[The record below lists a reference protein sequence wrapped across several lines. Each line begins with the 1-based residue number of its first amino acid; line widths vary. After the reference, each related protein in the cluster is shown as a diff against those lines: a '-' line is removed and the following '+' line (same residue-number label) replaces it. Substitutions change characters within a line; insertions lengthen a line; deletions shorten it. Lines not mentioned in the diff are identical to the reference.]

1 MSESPSPYRRVLVKL
16 SGEAIAGEQGF
27 GIDPALVRARA
38 EQLAEVHRLGIET
51 AVVMGGGNIFRGMA
65 AASQGME
72 RTTGDHMGM
81 LATVMNSLA
90 LQTAIEELGVPTR
103 LQTAIEM
110 RQVAEPFI
118 RRRAIRHLE
127 KGRIVIFA
135 AGTGNPYFST
145 DTAAVLRCME
155 INGQVLLMGKNG
167 VDAVYNDDP
176 RKNPLARPFVSLDY
190 MDALT
195 QRLQVMDG
203 TALTLCMENKLP
215 IVVFDA
221 NRSGNLVRVARGERV
236 GTYVGEPSAFA
247 VTAGRG

>member
-1 MSESPSPYRRVLVKL
+1 MPDGPRYRRILVKL
-16 SGEAIAGEQGF
+16 SGEAIAGEHGF
-27 GIDPALVRARA
+27 GIDPIVARRRA
-38 EQLAEVHRLGIET
+38 EQLVAVHKLGIEM
-51 AVVMGGGNIFRGMA
+51 AVVVGAGNIFRGMA
-65 AASQGME
+65 AASKGME
-72 RTTGDHMGM
+72 RTSADYMGM
-81 LATVMNSLA
+81 LGTVMNSLA
-90 LQTAIEELGVPTR
+90 LQSSIEDLGVPTR

-135 AGTGNPYFST
+135 GGTGNPFFTT
-145 DTAAVLRCME
+145 DTAAVLRCIE
-155 INGQVLLMGKNG
+155 INGEVLLMGKNG

-176 RKNPLARPFVSLDY
+176 RHNPAAVRFTSLDY

-215 IVVFDA
+215 IIVFDA
-221 NRSGNLVRVARGERV
+221 NGEGNLVRAARGERV
-236 GTYVGEPSAFA
+236 GTYVGEPSALA
-247 VTAGRG
+247 DASSGA

>member
-1 MSESPSPYRRVLVKL
+1 MPDGLPYRRLLVKL
-16 SGEAIAGEQGF
+16 SGEALGGEHGF
-27 GIDPALVRARA
+27 GIDPQAAQRRA
-38 EQLAEVHRLGIET
+38 EELVAVHRLGLEL
-51 AVVMGGGNIFRGMA
+51 AVVVGGGNIFRGMA
-65 AASQGME
+65 AASTGME
-72 RTTGDHMGM
+72 RTSADYMGM
-81 LATVMNSLA
+81 LGTVMNSLA
-90 LQTAIEELGVPTR
+90 LQASIEALGVPTR

-145 DTAAVLRCME
+145 DTAAVLRCIE
-155 INGQVLLMGKNG
+155 INGEILLMGKNG

-176 RKNPLARPFVSLDY
+176 RRNPAAVRFSSLDY

-215 IVVFDA
+215 IIVFDA
-221 NRSGNLVRVARGERV
+221 NGEGNLVRAARGERV
-236 GTYVGEPSAFA
+236 GTYVGEPSAL
-247 VTAGRG
+247 AGVIAGA

>member
-1 MSESPSPYRRVLVKL
+1 
-16 SGEAIAGEQGF
+16 
-27 GIDPALVRARA
+27 
-38 EQLAEVHRLGIET
+38 
-51 AVVMGGGNIFRGMA
+51 
-65 AASQGME
+65 ME
-72 RTTGDHMGM
+72 RTSADYMGM
-81 LATVMNSLA
+81 LGTVMNSLA
-90 LQTAIEELGVPTR
+90 LQASIEALGVPTR

-145 DTAAVLRCME
+145 DTAAVLRCIE
-155 INGQVLLMGKNG
+155 INGEILLMGKNG

-176 RKNPLARPFVSLDY
+176 RRNPAAVRFSSLDY

-215 IVVFDA
+215 IIVFDA
-221 NRSGNLVRVARGERV
+221 NGEGNLVRAARGERV
-236 GTYVGEPSAFA
+236 GTYVGEPSAL
-247 VTAGRG
+247 AGVIAGA

>member
-1 MSESPSPYRRVLVKL
+1 MAAAPPYRRVLVKL
-16 SGEAIAGEQGF
+16 SGEALAGEQGY
-27 GIDPALVRARA
+27 GVDPAVARARA
-38 EQLAEVHRLGIET
+38 AQLVAVHRLGIEL
-51 AVVMGGGNIFRGMA
+51 AVVAGGGNVFRGVA
-65 AASQGME
+65 AASKGME
-72 RTTGDHMGM
+72 RTTADYIGM
-81 LATVMNSLA
+81 LGTVISALA
-90 LQTAIEELGVPTR
+90 LQGAIEDLGVPTR
-103 LQTAIEM
+103 VQTAIEM

-145 DTAAVLRCME
+145 DTAAVLRCIE
-155 INGQVLLMGKNG
+155 INGEVLLMAKNG
-167 VDAVYNDDP
+167 VDGVYNDDP
-176 RKNPLARPFVSLDY
+176 RRNPAAVRFTSLAY

-221 NRSGNLVRVARGERV
+221 DQDDNLVRAARGERV
-236 GTYVGEPSAFA
+236 GTYVGEPSQLA
-247 VTAGRG
+247 VAAE

>member
-1 MSESPSPYRRVLVKL
+1 MPTGLPYRRILIKL
-16 SGEAIAGEQGF
+16 SGEAIAGEHGF
-27 GIDPALVRARA
+27 GIDPQAARRRA
-38 EQLAEVHRLGIET
+38 EQLVAVHSLGIEM
-51 AVVMGGGNIFRGMA
+51 AVIVGAGNIFRGMA
-65 AASQGME
+65 AASKGME
-72 RTTGDHMGM
+72 RTSADYMGM
-81 LATVMNSLA
+81 LGTVMNSLA
-90 LQTAIEELGVPTR
+90 LQSSIEDLGVPTR

-135 AGTGNPYFST
+135 GGTGNPYFTT
-145 DTAAVLRCME
+145 DTAAVLRCIE
-155 INGQVLLMGKNG
+155 INGEVLLMGKNG

-176 RKNPLARPFVSLDY
+176 RRNPEAVRFTSLDY

-215 IVVFDA
+215 IIVFDA
-221 NRSGNLVRVARGERV
+221 NGDGNLVRAARGERV
-236 GTYVGEPSAFA
+236 GTYVGEPSAL
-247 VTAGRG
+247 AGSPVGA